1 MRVVCAAASGAVLA
15 GAAACGSPP
24 AMVPTPTFP
33 AAPLPT
39 TTQPPSSDLGSG
51 LPSDCRQLVGQD
63 ELPGLLGLPVGSI
76 AVRTVLGVPAPSVGR
91 VQRTDCS
98 YTVTDPH
105 APPLGVVLRMTVG
118 RYRDPATAR
127 DQHDR
132 NVANEAVGASDVRPV
147 DLGAAA
153 ATIMQ
158 RGGESFLLVSY
169 GTLTVDLDLVRR
181 AEPLPPEDLLTDL
194 VRRVLGRL
202 NPPWPD
208 GAPGRP
214 GRSDASAAE
223 TSSARAEPAP

>member
-1 MRVVCAAASGAVLA
+1 M
-15 GAAACGSPP
+15 
-24 AMVPTPTFP
+24 
-33 AAPLPT
+33 
-39 TTQPPSSDLGSG
+39 
-51 LPSDCRQLVGQD
+51 
-63 ELPGLLGLPVGSI
+63 
-76 AVRTVLGVPAPSVGR
+76 RTVLGVPAPSVGR

-181 AEPLPPEDLLTDL
+181 
-194 VRRVLGRL
+194 VLGRL